1 MAVKKEFHPFRN
13 LPLKWSFVFFVTI
26 CICTASLLSLV
37 LSILFGTLS
46 QSYPNEIYH
55 ILSIIVVPL
64 SFIICIVIGSSLF
77 YLKKLKKPLGILD
90 NASLRIAKG
99 NLDFNVEYESHN
111 EFGHLAE
118 SFEKMRTSLYE
129 NNLEMWRITEEQR
142 RLNAA
147 FAHDLRT
154 PLTVLQGY
162 IDFLTKY
169 IPEGKITTEKT
180 LSTLSTMDDYLKRLT
195 KFTETMSSL
204 QKMSEMD
211 LEYSEIDFGFLK
223 VQLKDSIE
231 IIAAGKN
238 IHFHSNGSGSI
249 FADNQAISEV
259 FENLISNAV
268 RYAKDNIKVM
278 VCLDDGFLTITVT
291 DDGKGFTKEALKN
304 GSEPYFRDDN
314 DSNHFGI
321 GLYISKLLCEKH
333 GGSLILENE
342 QGGKVTVK
350 FSVSEK

>member
-1 MAVKKEFHPFRN
+1 
-13 LPLKWSFVFFVTI
+13 
-26 CICTASLLSLV
+26 
-37 LSILFGTLS
+37 
-46 QSYPNEIYH
+46 
-55 ILSIIVVPL
+55 
-64 SFIICIVIGSSLF
+64 
-77 YLKKLKKPLGILD
+77 
-90 NASLRIAKG
+90 
-99 NLDFNVEYESHN
+99 
-111 EFGHLAE
+111 
-118 SFEKMRTSLYE
+118 MRASLYE
-129 NNLEMWRITEEQR
+129 NNIEMWRMTEEQR

-169 IPEGKITTEKT
+169 IPEGRITTEKT

-195 KFTETMSSL
+195 KFSETMSSL

-211 LEYSEIDFGFLK
+211 LEYIEIDFGFLSG
-223 VQLKDSIE
+223 QLKESIE
-231 IIAAGKN
+231 IVAVDKN
-238 IHFHSNGSGSI
+238 IDFQSKSYGLI
-249 FADNQAISEV
+249 YADNQVISEV

-268 RYAKDNIKVM
+268 RYSKDNIKVM
-278 VCLDDGFLTITVT
+278 VCLDDEFLTITVS
-291 DDGKGFTKEALKN
+291 DDGNGFTKEALKN
-304 GSEPYFRDDN
+304 GSEPYFRENN

-342 QGGKVTVK
+342 EGGKVTAK